1 MDRMVGFPVKNST
14 DYIADIDVEEIDFD
28 KSDDSNEIETQDCS
42 DSVSFSYYSAKQW
55 VLACRGWQCPHR
67 FLSIFIVFYLLAF
80 LSVWYKF
87 ANYLK
92 PTSR

>member
-42 DSVSFSYYSAKQW
+42 DSVSFSNYSAKQ
-55 VLACRGWQCPHR
+55 LFFACRGWQCPHR
-67 FLSIFIVFYLLAF
+67 FLSIFIVFIYLLSCLF
-80 LSVWYKF
+80 GTNLQ
-87 ANYLK
+87 
-92 PTSR
+92 TI